1 MHRKLKKH
9 GQFLHGTLRRLLH
22 PHESNNFRPRL
33 LHPEWMLAL
42 SVLAFVAVFSL
53 GLLNKSAGV
62 RGGVILGYA
71 TNITVDQV
79 VAQTNQQRA
88 AVGLQPLAYSGVLS
102 AAAQSKADDMFSNN
116 YWAHVSPSGKQPWD
130 FIHEAGYSYSAAGE
144 NLARDF
150 YETGTMMGAWMA
162 SPTHKANIVNS
173 KYTQIG
179 VAVVNGTLQGTE
191 TTLVV
196 QMFGNPL
203 GAGVPVGRT
212 GDASVAPTPTVQP
225 VPMVLATPVPAVAG
239 ESEPAVRDTPLPTP
253 VPTTAP
259 THTPIAPQALQ
270 MTQAIG
276 TAPGS
281 DNQILA
287 AFSFI
292 MGEIRPWPAISPA
305 QFVKALGVV
314 IIGVL
319 AAVLLYDWTLVRV
332 NPRSRLV
339 GHNMAH
345 ILYLA
350 TIALLIATFHSGLI
364 Q

>member
-1 MHRKLKKH
+1 MRSRLKKH
-9 GQFLHGTLRRLLH
+9 GQFFHGIFRYLLH

-53 GLLNKSAGV
+53 GFLNKSAGV

-88 AVGLQPLAYSGVLS
+88 AVGLPPLAYSGVLS
-102 AAAQSKADDMFSNN
+102 SAAESKANDMFANN
-116 YWAHVSPSGKQPWD
+116 YWAHVSPSGRQPWD
-130 FIHEAGYSYSAAGE
+130 FIHDAGYSYSAAGE

-150 YETGTMMGAWMA
+150 YETGSMVGAWMA

-173 KYTQIG
+173 KYSQIG

-196 QMFGNPL
+196 QMFGNPI
-203 GAGVPVGRT
+203 GVPVAQAQT
-212 GDASVAPTPTVQP
+212 GDASAIEISAPAP
-225 VPMVLATPVPAVAG
+225 ASTPVPTLAPVVAG
-239 ESEPAVRDTPLPTP
+239 ESELAP
-253 VPTTAP
+253 TAP
-259 THTPIAPQALQ
+259 PRTTTPAPLAPEELQ
-270 MTQAIG
+270 ITQAIVSSP
-276 TAPGS
+276 APDS
-281 DNQILA
+281 QVLA

-292 MGEIRPWPAISPA
+292 MGEIRPWPSISPA
-305 QFVKALGVV
+305 QFVKSLGVV
-314 IIGVL
+314 ILGVIGS
-319 AAVLLYDWTLVRV
+319 VLLYDWALVRV
-332 NPRSRLV
+332 SPRSRLV
-339 GHNMAH
+339 GNNMAH

-350 TIALLIATFHSGLI
+350 TIGLLIATFQSGLI
-364 Q
+364 R